1 MIRPLGDRVVVELE
15 AKEEK
20 TASGI
25 ILPDTARIRPN
36 QGKVV
41 AVGTGI
47 LLTSGERAALEV
59 NVGDFVIFSERGG
72 SDITLEG
79 KDYVILSEIDIL
91 AVVG

>member
-25 ILPDTARIRPN
+25 ILPDAAKVRPN
-36 QGKVV
+36 QGRVV

-59 NVGDFVIFSERGG
+59 NVGDYVIFSERGG
-72 SDITLEG
+72 SDLTLDG
-79 KDYVILSEIDIL
+79 KDYVILSEVDIL
-91 AVVG
+91 AIVG